1 MKITVSQLR
10 KIIREVVEEMPKATC
25 RACDGT
31 GEVAG
36 EFCATCSGDGEELD
50 YGATRG
56 GIGRGPLPW
65 RL

>member
-1 MKITVSQLR
+1 MRITLSQLR
-10 KIIREVVEEMPKATC
+10 KIIREVAEETPKAVC
-25 RACDGT
+25 RVCGGA

-36 EFCATCSGDGEELD
+36 EYCATCDGEGQELD
-50 YGATRG
+50 YGASRG